1 MPKETWSTLCT
12 QFQLLVFIV
21 QTPKSNTTT
30 RGDCVE
36 NVHSLCLIDI
46 CQGVSREVL
55 LCLLTTVRI

>member
-1 MPKETWSTLCT
+1 MEHSVHPIPVTG
-12 QFQLLVFIV
+12 FIV

-36 NVHSLCLIDI
+36 IVHSLCLIDI
-46 CQGVSREVL
+46 CQGVSREAL